1 MFKATSSCFGGFGR
15 GIFGAMDQQ
24 WTELSSMIRDVE
36 KNSDTKADEETL
48 CSKLRMCVC
57 SGEGQDAFHFHQNLV
72 TLLKPS
78 LAAKRK
84 PRPPKTAPKPEG
96 TKRVKPEYPPARL
109 QMMAAF
115 LIMKLEKVVEDALA
129 GAPNPGYHHSPP
141 ESGVPSP
148 WAAVLA
154 RRNVIPEGDSNVPEV
169 LYFHIGYMNFSN
181 WHFAGLELEVAHVE
195 NNGSVHL
202 SVPEQPVFHRILPFL
217 RDRVNMK
224 CSWSISFLQIRS
236 TNDMVAAT
244 ELVPGKVIADLY
256 TEVPKF
262 KVWHGSDAECFNRQ
276 RRSRTRHGSKEKKQ
290 ETEKKAGAKKPKI
303 KIPLGIEDAY
313 GEDEIIDG
321 ILALNDEEEGLES
334 DRESIGTVVD
344 GGTSEEDVP
353 DMSGAGH
360 HGFKVWSH
368 AKAKSS
374 AKVKLPPKKNASSS
388 SSVPHSKSTASASA
402 PPKAGPIEKAELA
415 EPISKVKTGTE
426 VRFDLPGGIGR
437 LCFYPNSNSFSAF
450 CPKHVDCRRSRTAKP
465 GSSRGQ
471 GRPLGHLLAWL
482 SQAADYPDHTEH
494 VKFCLPSLENR
505 QEGRRLLQT
514 VPGWESF
521 ANYERPKRAGESDEP
536 DEIR

>member
-1 MFKATSSCFGGFGR
+1 MFKATPSCFGGFGR

-24 WTELSSMIRDVE
+24 WTELCSMIRDVE
-36 KNSDTKADEETL
+36 KNSDTKESKEDETL

-57 SGEGQDAFHFHQNLV
+57 SKEGQDAFHFHQNLV

-84 PRPPKTAPKPEG
+84 PRLPKTAPKPEG

-115 LIMKLEKVVEDALA
+115 LIMKLEKVVEDAVVSE
-129 GAPNPGYHHSPP
+129 PNPGHHHSRPS
-141 ESGVPSP
+141 SGVPSP
-148 WAAVLA
+148 WSAVLA
-154 RRNVIPEGDSNVPEV
+154 SRNVVPEDDSNVPEV
-169 LYFHIGYMNFSN
+169 LYFHVGYMNFSN

-202 SVPEQPVFHRILPFL
+202 SVPERPVFHRILPFL

-224 CSWSISFLQIRS
+224 FTWSISFLQIRS

-262 KVWHGSDAECFNRQ
+262 KVWHGSDAERFNRQ
-276 RRSRTRHGSKEKKQ
+276 RRSRTRKSASKEKKQ
-290 ETEKKAGAKKPKI
+290 ETERKPGAKRKPKI

-334 DRESIGTVVD
+334 DESIGSVVA
-344 GGTSEEDVP
+344 GETSEEDVP
-353 DMSGAGH
+353 DMLGAGH
-360 HGFKVWSH
+360 HGFKVWSS
-368 AKAKSS
+368 AKAKSN
-374 AKVKLPPKKNASSS
+374 AKVKLPSKKNASSS
-388 SSVPHSKSTASASA
+388 ATVAHSKSTASASA
-402 PPKAGPIEKAELA
+402 PPKA
-415 EPISKVKTGTE
+415 EPVSKVRTGTE
-426 VRFDLPGGIGR
+426 VRFDLPGGIGH
-437 LCFYPNSNSFSAF
+437 LCYYPNSKSFSAF
-450 CPKHVDCRRSRTAKP
+450 CPKHVDCRRSRTAKA
-465 GSSRGQ
+465 GCSSGQ

-482 SQAADYPDHTEH
+482 SQAADYPDHKEH

-514 VPGWESF
+514 CHGWESF
-521 ANYERPKRAGESDEP
+521 ANYERPRRAGESDEP